1 MSTNESVKRKGNP
14 GNNKDSEVAESK
26 KGNK

>member
-1 MSTNESVKRKGNP
+1 MSTKETIKRKGNP
-14 GNNKDSEVAESK
+14 GNNKDSEVAESR